1 MQVHRFSNRLKT
13 SLWGNKS
20 KYPRFPIHST
30 LLLPNTISFP
40 KASCNLR
47 TCEAVF
53 AVKSS
58 SMFTFLFSMFTFS
71 GSLKVPLMCNIR
83 LWRGWFSFNRR
94 LRKNTAVVLVLPSP
108 KTWICHNLEI
118 KTQDGGWFHPSKGS
132 YKRTSSPP
140 KNHSPMS
147 PAAPWRCRR
156 VQSRHLRPIPS
167 SWCCNPWYVR
177 RGNRYR

>member
-71 GSLKVPLMCNIR
+71 RVNVHFFRFFKSAADVQYPVMKRMI
-83 LWRGWFSFNRR
+83 
-94 LRKNTAVVLVLPSP
+94 LVQQ
-108 KTWICHNLEI
+108 EI
-118 KTQDGGWFHPSKGS
+118 AKE
-132 YKRTSSPP
+132 Y
-140 KNHSPMS
+140 
-147 PAAPWRCRR
+147 RCRSG
-156 VQSRHLRPIPS
+156 VDSCSIHLQYQESPVLLLIHSYFQTFYNSFLLFIGFVFIYQKIPQSAHP
-167 SWCCNPWYVR
+167 
-177 RGNRYR
+177 

>member
-71 GSLKVPLMCNIR
+71 RVNVHFFRFFKSAADVQYPVMKRMILVQQEISFVPYRRRFCTRLKECNR
-83 LWRGWFSFNRR
+83 VFPGNTPKQHAFS
-94 LRKNTAVVLVLPSP
+94 
-108 KTWICHNLEI
+108 
-118 KTQDGGWFHPSKGS
+118 
-132 YKRTSSPP
+132 
-140 KNHSPMS
+140 HSPN
-147 PAAPWRCRR
+147 
-156 VQSRHLRPIPS
+156 SRLKSRE
-167 SWCCNPWYVR
+167 C
-177 RGNRYR
+177 GE

>member
-71 GSLKVPLMCNIR
+71 RVNVHFFRFFKSAADVQYPVMKRMILVQQEIAKEYRCRSGVALTENMDLPQSWNKKRKMVDDFIHRKVLIR
-83 LWRGWFSFNRR
+83 ELLL
-94 LRKNTAVVLVLPSP
+94 LRKIIVQCRPQLRGAAV
-108 KTWICHNLEI
+108 E
-118 KTQDGGWFHPSKGS
+118 
-132 YKRTSSPP
+132 
-140 KNHSPMS
+140 
-147 PAAPWRCRR
+147 
-156 VQSRHLRPIPS
+156 
-167 SWCCNPWYVR
+167 
-177 RGNRYR
+177 